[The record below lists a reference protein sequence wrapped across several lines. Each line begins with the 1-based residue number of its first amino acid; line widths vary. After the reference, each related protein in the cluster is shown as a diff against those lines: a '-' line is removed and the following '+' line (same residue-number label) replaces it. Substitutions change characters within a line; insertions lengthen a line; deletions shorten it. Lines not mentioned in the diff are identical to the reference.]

1 MKNLLP
7 KKRYSTTFGVDP
19 KTNRNCASF
28 SDKKN
33 PQEKTCGWKL
43 ERANGLE
50 PSTSTLARSRS
61 SQLSYA
67 RVADWFLQSI
77 KVFYNAALFRYVKL

>member
-19 KTNRNCASF
+19 
-28 SDKKN
+28 KN

-67 RVADWFLQSI
+67 RVADWILQSI
-77 KVFYNAALFRYVKL
+77 KALYNAALFRYVKL